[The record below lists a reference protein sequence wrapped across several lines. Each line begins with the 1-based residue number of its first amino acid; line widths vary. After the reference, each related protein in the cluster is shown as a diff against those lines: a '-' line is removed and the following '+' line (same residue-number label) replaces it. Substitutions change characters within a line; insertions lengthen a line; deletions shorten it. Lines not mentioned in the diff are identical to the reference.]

1 MGEFVFVSECYAI
14 VCAWCK
20 RTIELRGT
28 TDPVLQGQTSHTAC
42 ESCQE
47 RILAEIEQS

>member
-1 MGEFVFVSECYAI
+1 MCEFVFVSECYAI

-28 TDPVLQGQTSHTAC
+28 TDPVLMGETSHTAC
-42 ESCQE
+42 ETCAA
-47 RILAEIEQS
+47 RIMSELEV